1 MRERLAALCPFLTAE
16 QLTQFETYYAML
28 VDWNTRMNL
37 TALTAPEDVAEKH
50 FADSLLPLALVPEGA
65 RCIDVGTGAGFP
77 GVPILIARPDI
88 KLVLLDSLNKRLT
101 FLEAVLSE
109 LGLSARAKRVHAR
122 AEDGGRMD
130 ALRGGF
136 DGAFTRAVAPASV
149 ALEWTIPFLKVGGTS
164 LLYKGAKAEEELAAA
179 ENALSLLSASATIV
193 RYEAP
198 WGERYVIAA
207 RKDGK
212 TPKEYPRKAG
222 TAAKKPL

>member
-1 MRERLAALCPFLTAE
+1 
-16 QLTQFETYYAML
+16 
-28 VDWNTRMNL
+28 
-37 TALTAPEDVAEKH
+37 
-50 FADSLLPLALVPEGA
+50 
-65 RCIDVGTGAGFP
+65 
-77 GVPILIARPDI
+77 
-88 KLVLLDSLNKRLT
+88 
-101 FLEAVLSE
+101 
-109 LGLSARAKRVHAR
+109 
-122 AEDGGRMD
+122 MD

-136 DGAFTRAVAPASV
+136 DVAFTRAVAPASV